1 MEIGVDGVVRE
12 TFASSMEMSVEVLKG
27 LGYPSANAIN
37 AVRTFRD
44 FDNQLLKDTYA
55 HRNDTEQLM
64 ATEKAAMAELQSLFQ
79 QELNRGRTGRREE
92 DTDTDDREEMR
103 DDADTIAET
112 ETPARGA

>member
-1 MEIGVDGVVRE
+1 
-12 TFASSMEMSVEVLKG
+12 
-27 LGYPSANAIN
+27 SANAIN

-79 QELNRGRTGRREE
+79 QELNRGRAGRREE
-92 DTDTDDREEMR
+92 DTDDREEMR
-103 DDADTIAET
+103 DDADTVAET